1 MKHKRS
7 LLGGSA
13 LVALA
18 LLFIG
23 LTILFGHLLRGW
35 RLDLTQNGLYTTAP
49 GTERILKG
57 LKEPVNLYFFY
68 SEKTASTLSPEIK
81 TYGTRVRELLEEL
94 ATRSNGK
101 LHLSVVDPQPFSEDE
116 DRANELGVR
125 GAPVGNAGQSIYFGL
140 AGTNSTDGKE
150 AIEFFDPRKEEFLEY
165 DVVKLIYQLSNPKK
179 AVIGWMTSLPMGG
192 AATFDPQSG
201 QQREPPVVYTQAEQL
216 FNVRAVPLTTTSI
229 DADIDVLVIVHPKG
243 LSPATQFA
251 IDQYA
256 LRGGKIVMFVDPYA
270 EADQAGADPQNPM
283 AAMTANKSSDPGP
296 LLTAWGVDF
305 NPKEVVG
312 DLAHAL
318 QVGMRQG
325 EAPVR
330 HLGILGLDQ
339 ASFNPKDVVD
349 AGLSNINMATVGH
362 LTAHPGAQT
371 ATAAKPCDLQLPSP
385 CFEPL
390 VQTGKQ
396 AGILATQRFAMLF
409 DPNTLRD
416 GFKPTGKVYT
426 LAARV
431 TGNVTTA
438 FPNGAPAGA
447 TAPSGGA
454 LKQSA
459 KPLNLIVIADTD
471 MLQDYLW
478 VRVQNFFGQRVA
490 QAMAS
495 NGDLV
500 ANALDNLAG
509 STDLISVR
517 GRATFTRPFDRVEAL
532 RRNAEDRFRATEQQ
546 LESELRTTEEKLTA
560 LESKRNDKSS
570 VILSPEQ
577 EKELDRFQQE
587 KLRIRKDLR
596 AVRLGLDQD
605 ITSLGNRLKIVNII
619 VAPLVFVVIAVLFA
633 LWRRS
638 KRAQFTLPAGTPTA
652 AAAEPKKDPRE

>member
-1 MKHKRS
+1 MRSKRYVWGGGA
-7 LLGGSA
+7 LL
-13 LVALA
+13 ALA
-18 LLFIG
+18 VLFVG
-23 LTILFGHLLRGW
+23 LTILFGHLFRGW

-49 GTERILKG
+49 GTEHILKG

-68 SEKTASTLSPEIK
+68 SEKLAGQLSPDLK
-81 TYGTRVRELLEEL
+81 TYGTRVRELLDEMV
-94 ATRSNGK
+94 ARSNGK
-101 LHLSVVDPQPFSEDE
+101 LHLSVIDPQPFSEDE

-125 GAPVGNAGQSIYFGL
+125 GAPAGNAGQNVYFGL
-140 AGTNSTDGKE
+140 AGTNSTDGKQ

-179 AVIGWMTSLPMGG
+179 PVIGWLSTLPMGG
-192 AATFDPQSG
+192 PDMFDPQTG
-201 QQREPPVVYTQAEQL
+201 QSREPPVVYSQAEQL
-216 FNVRAVPLTTTSI
+216 FTVKTIAPTATAI
-229 DADIDVLVIVHPKG
+229 DADVDVLVIVHPKG
-243 LSPATQFA
+243 FPPGLQFA

-256 LRGGKIVMFVDPYA
+256 LRGGKILMFVDPYA
-270 EADQAGADPQNPM
+270 EGDQAGADPRNPM

-296 LLTAWGVDF
+296 LLSAWGVDF

-339 ASFNPKDVVD
+339 STFNPKDVVD
-349 AGLSNINMATVGH
+349 AGLSNINVATIGH
-362 LTAHPGAQT
+362 LKPHKGAQT
-371 ATAAKPCDLQLPSP
+371 K
-385 CFEPL
+385 FEPL
-390 VQTGKQ
+390 VQSSKE
-396 AGILATQRFAMLF
+396 AGILATERFAMLF

-416 GFKPTGKVYT
+416 GFKPTGEIYT

-431 TGNVTTA
+431 TGNVTSA
-438 FPNGAPAGA
+438 FPSGAPSGSVVPA
-447 TAPSGGA
+447 GGA

-459 KPLNLIVIADTD
+459 KPLNLIVFADTD
-471 MLQDYLW
+471 LLQDYLW

-500 ANALDNLAG
+500 ANSLDNLAG

-517 GRATFTRPFDRVEAL
+517 GRATFTRPFDRVDAL
-532 RRNAEDRFRATEQQ
+532 RRNAEVQFRATEQQ
-546 LESELRTTEEKLTA
+546 LESELKSTEDKLTA

-570 VILSPEQ
+570 LILSPEQ

-587 KLRIRKDLR
+587 KVRIRKELR
-596 AVRLGLDQD
+596 GVRAGLDQD
-605 ITSLGNRLKIVNII
+605 ITSLGNRLKVLNII
-619 VAPLVFVVIAVLFA
+619 VAPLVFVGIAVFFA

-638 KRAQFTLPAGTPTA
+638 KRAEVMARDA
-652 AAAEPKKDPRE
+652 AAPAPAAPVEPVKEAQQ